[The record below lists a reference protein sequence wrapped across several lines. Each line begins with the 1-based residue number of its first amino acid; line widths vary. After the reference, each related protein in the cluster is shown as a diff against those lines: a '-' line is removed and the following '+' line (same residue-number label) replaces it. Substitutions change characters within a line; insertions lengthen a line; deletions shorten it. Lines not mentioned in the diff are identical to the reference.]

1 MAHETGHWLGLFH
14 TTEAQGTSFDPL
26 PDTPQCPQTVY
37 DSNHDGL
44 MEPQECPDGTNL
56 MFWLNGVGQSQ
67 LTPNQQFVMLRN
79 PVVSYRGDP
88 KSGTQVR
95 SIPLG
100 SFPVYTNQLSSTI
113 TLNLPANAV
122 SFDLVGVAPPPPPP
136 ATIRV
141 PQDFPTIQLAVNNA
155 NAGDTIRVGPGRW
168 CGARITK
175 ALDLVGEGA
184 TIMGCPPGNPGPVG
198 NANRIGFRINTVA
211 SGTSISNFVFDG
223 AGYSDTNRVPL
234 GSGIVTG
241 LGTND
246 VIIDSNA
253 FLGGLSGVT
262 INNGNNVQ
270 VTHNVFD
277 GFTILSDGSGGYA
290 ILDQGASATGNAIL
304 YNQITATVPPGDF
317 SFASLIGEADVPFAG
332 ILVSGEDGT
341 IIANNKI
348 SITANP
354 HGDGGVG
361 ILATDNLFGFTTSNL
376 AITNND
382 GRGSAYGVIIT
393 NDLGGGTGNSVG
405 ATIRGNFGVN
415 LINGSTANVTNRST
429 RTLLL
434 CDPSTGVCP

>member
-1 MAHETGHWLGLFH
+1 MPAEQIAIVET
-14 TTEAQGTSFDPL
+14 
-26 PDTPQCPQTVY
+26 
-37 DSNHDGL
+37 
-44 MEPQECPDGTNL
+44 
-56 MFWLNGVGQSQ
+56 
-67 LTPNQQFVMLRN
+67 
-79 PVVSYRGDP
+79 
-88 KSGTQVR
+88 
-95 SIPLG
+95 
-100 SFPVYTNQLSSTI
+100 
-113 TLNLPANAV
+113 
-122 SFDLVGVAPPPPPP
+122 
-136 ATIRV
+136 
-141 PQDFPTIQLAVNNA
+141 TIQLAVNNA

-198 NANRIGFRINTVA
+198 NAFRIGFRINTVA

-234 GSGIVTG
+234 ETGVVTG

-246 VIIDSNA
+246 VVIDSNT

-317 SFASLIGEADVPFAG
+317 SFASWIGEADVPFAG
-332 ILVSGEDGT
+332 ILVSGENGT

-361 ILATDNLFGFTTSNL
+361 ILTTDNLFGFTTSNL

-382 GRGSAYGVIIT
+382 GRGSAYGLIIT
-393 NDLGGGTGNSVG
+393 NDQFGGNGNTLGAV
-405 ATIRGNFGVN
+405 IRGNFGIN
-415 LINGSTANVTNRST
+415 LINGSTSNVTNRSI

-434 CDPSTGVCP
+434 CDPTTGVCP